1 MNAAIGSGRTGGS
14 DDDRTFVWL
23 ILALVVA
30 LVVVAGLAFVAGSVA
45 NQTAQIVASLGL
57 TGPAGRPTIP
67 TPVAAATPQPTLSPQ
82 AATTP
87 PAPVSAF
94 APGTEWF
101 FADSGSLGSF
111 NSSSLAS
118 SFVVVNIND
127 APVQVQMT
135 VPRGDAGTSQPVSF
149 TVKAQTRL
157 SLAAITGPSAA
168 VRFAGTAP
176 FFVERVSQ
184 SGKDALSSTG
194 TLPSATWYLP
204 LVESRF
210 GYDDLLALANFNGAP
225 ARVTVNY
232 LSGSITQTM
241 AYTVA
246 ANARL
251 TVSMTQQL
259 SVLSSVRPGTP
270 RGAVVNSDLPIVAG
284 QITTLDGGGAG
295 YDTGGRA
302 TLSRAWYLPEG
313 NTRSG
318 AETTVAILNPGPSPA
333 RLLVTYLPE
342 GRQPVIKSYTVGAAS
357 PLHLNLNVE
366 MPDAAVAISVE
377 SDQPVAVSRVTYLG
391 GGAGAHASI
400 GASATAKDWILP
412 EAGTA
417 PPSLAFLIIMNPGT
431 DAADITVTLY
441 GEEGKPLE
449 KRLSVP
455 AASRF
460 ALALEKEVPPAALS
474 ARVTSSQPVVVE
486 RVTYLRGSS
495 GAMASMGIP
504 W

>member
-111 NSSSLAS
+111 TS
-118 SFVVVNIND
+118 SFVVFNPND
-127 APVQVQMT
+127 APLQAVMML
-135 VPRGDAGTSQPVSF
+135 PRDSGAGPSQPVSF

-157 SLAAITGPSAA
+157 TMPGITGTAA
-168 VRFAGTAP
+168 ARFTGSAP